1 MQKLKFA
8 NVFALL
14 YDLIK
19 LNAFMT
25 PFMNALM
32 FNESLIYLSDYF
44 NFSKNLYQFIKF
56 GPKNLLHNLSIFYLF
71 TT

>member
-44 NFSKNLYQFIKF
+44 NFSKHL
-56 GPKNLLHNLSIFYLF
+56 
-71 TT
+71 